1 MANPNILSERYV
13 TPEMNEIFSEKGKVI
28 GERELWIAV
37 IKSQKELGL
46 DIPSEDIEKFEAAK
60 NIVNLEE
67 IKAIERI
74 TKHDVKARIES
85 FVKTAGAGQQVH
97 RGMTSRDPTDNNE
110 QIQYM
115 KAGKLVLDRNV
126 AILKNMDTNAHK
138 YANHYLLARTHNQP
152 AQGTL
157 LGRRFSMW
165 EEELML
171 HLIGFENFLNGY
183 ALRGIKGIV
192 GTQNDMIK
200 LLGSQ
205 EKALRLE
212 ELVAEKLGFNKVL
225 NSPGQVYP
233 RSLDLTLNN
242 NLAQLSAAPS
252 NFAYTMR
259 LMAGFGLVNEGF
271 EEGQTGSS
279 AMPFKMNTRTC
290 ERINAF
296 ADLLAMYADGA
307 SRISGHQWQEG
318 DVSCSVVRRV
328 IGPDAFYAMDGLS
341 EATLTVLKNMHA
353 YEGEIIHELN
363 KYLPFIVT
371 TEILQMATKKGIG
384 REDAHAA
391 IKRHSISEG
400 KRMKEEGS
408 SETKLPELLA
418 NDPIFSN
425 FITKEQIYEIIND
438 NKERQIGNARL
449 QMEKVFNDAQY
460 FFSKYP
466 NGVSYEPRS
475 IL

>member
-1 MANPNILSERYV
+1 MANEDVLSARYA

-37 IKSQKELGL
+37 MKSQKELGL
-46 DIPSEDIEKFEAAK
+46 DISSEDIEKFEAAK
-60 NIVNLEE
+60 NDVNLDE
-67 IKAIERI
+67 IKAIEI
-74 TKHDVKARIES
+74 KTKHDVKARIES
-85 FVKTAGAGQQVH
+85 FVKTAGAKQIIH
-97 RGMTSRDPTDNNE
+97 LGMTSRDPTDNNE

-115 KAGKLVLDRNV
+115 KSGKLVFDKNI
-126 AILKNMDTNAHK
+126 AILKNMDINANK
-138 YANHYLLARTHNQP
+138 YSNYYILARTHNQP

-165 EEELML
+165 EEELGL
-171 HLIGFENFLNGY
+171 HLLSFENFLNSY

-212 ELVAEKLGFNKVL
+212 GLVAEKLGFNKVL

-233 RSLDLTLNN
+233 RSLDLALNN
-242 NLAQLSAAPS
+242 NLLQLSAASS

-328 IGPDAFYAMDGLS
+328 VGPDSFYAMDGLCES
-341 EATLTVLKNMHA
+341 TLNVLKNMHA
-353 YEGEIIHELN
+353 YEGEIVHELD

-371 TEILQMATKKGIG
+371 TEILQMATKNGIG
-384 REDAHAA
+384 RENAHEI
-391 IKRHSISEG
+391 IKKHSIAEG
-400 KRMKEEGS
+400 RRMKEEGS

-418 NDPIFSN
+418 NDPVFSN

-449 QMEKVFNDAQY
+449 QMEKASNDAQY

-466 NGVSYEPRS
+466 NAVSYESRP